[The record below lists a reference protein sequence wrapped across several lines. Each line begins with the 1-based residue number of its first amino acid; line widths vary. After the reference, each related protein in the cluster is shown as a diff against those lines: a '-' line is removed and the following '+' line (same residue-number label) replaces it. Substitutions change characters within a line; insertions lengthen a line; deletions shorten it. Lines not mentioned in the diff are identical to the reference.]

1 MIKKKEVSD
10 FLANRD
16 PALLERSAVR
26 AGKITAA
33 QFGKVISLYAP
44 IYLSNYCENNC
55 VYCGFRS
62 TRGVK
67 RKKLT
72 PEQIE
77 SEMKIVAGS
86 GIRNILLLTGESR
99 KMSPVS
105 YLMDAVKIAGKY
117 FSSISLEVYPL
128 DTKEY
133 QELYRAGVDGV
144 TIYQE
149 TYDRN
154 RYDDLH
160 LSGKKKDYDYR
171 YKTPERIALSGIRMI
186 SMGILTGL
194 SKLEDDLYDLFEH
207 LNFMERNYPGV
218 EYSVSFPR
226 LIVEPGDETDYHE
239 ITDMELVKCIILT
252 RLNFPRVGINLST
265 RENASLRDHAL
276 HFGITRISAA
286 SNTSVGGYVEGAQ
299 EDPQFRVKD
308 IRSIKEIET
317 VLREKGFDPV
327 YTDWRRIENK
337 PV

>member
-1 MIKKKEVSD
+1 MISKKEVSD
-10 FLANRD
+10 FLASKD
-16 PALLERSAVR
+16 PVLLEQFATR
-26 AGKITAA
+26 AGRITAT

-62 TRGVK
+62 ACGLK

-72 PEQIE
+72 PDQIE

-86 GIRNILLLTGESR
+86 GIKNILLLTGESR

-105 YLMDAVKIAGKY
+105 YLMDAVKIAVKY

-128 DTKEY
+128 DTEEY
-133 QELYRAGVDGV
+133 KALYMAGVDGV
-144 TIYQE
+144 TVYQE
-149 TYDRN
+149 TYDRI
-154 RYDDLH
+154 RYDKLH

-171 YKTPERIALSGIRMI
+171 YKTPERVALSGIRMI

-194 SKLEDDLYDLFEH
+194 AKLEDDLYDLFEH
-207 LNFMERNYPGV
+207 LGLMERNYPGI

-239 ITDMELVKCIILT
+239 ITDIDLVKSIILT

-286 SNTSVGGYVEGAQ
+286 SNTSVGGYVEGVQ

-308 IRSIKEIET
+308 LRSIKEIEQI
-317 VLREKGFDPV
+317 LRAKGFDPV

>member
-1 MIKKKEVSD
+1 MISKKEVSD
-10 FLANRD
+10 FLSDKD
-16 PALLERSAVR
+16 PVLLEQFAAR
-26 AGKITAA
+26 AGRITAA

-62 TRGVK
+62 SGGIK

-72 PEQIE
+72 LEQIE
-77 SEMKIVAGS
+77 LEMEIVAGT

-99 KMSPVS
+99 KMSPVN
-105 YLMDAVKIAGKY
+105 YLMDAVKIAKKY

-128 DTKEY
+128 DTDEY
-133 QELYRAGVDGV
+133 MELYSAGVDGV

-149 TYDRN
+149 TYDRE
-154 RYDDLH
+154 RYAALH
-160 LSGKKKDYDYR
+160 LSGKKRDFKYR
-171 YKTPERIALSGIRMI
+171 YNTPERIALSGIRMI
-186 SMGILTGL
+186 SMGILAGL
-194 SKLEDDLYDLFEH
+194 SGLEDDIFSLFEH
-207 LNFMERNYPGV
+207 LDYMEKNYPGV

-226 LIVEPGDETDYHE
+226 LIVESGDDTDYHE
-239 ITDMELVKCIILT
+239 ITDIDLVKCIILT

-265 RENASLRDHAL
+265 RENAAIRDHAL
-276 HFGITRISAA
+276 YFGVTRVSAA

-308 IRSIKEIET
+308 IRSLKEIVD
-317 VLREKGFDPV
+317 VLRSKGFDPV
-327 YTDWRRIENK
+327 YTDWRRIENT